1 MDLIKESS
9 IIASHFH
16 IPLQS
21 GSDKIL
27 KSMNRKYD
35 LEYFKKR
42 IKEIRAL
49 RSDISITTDL
59 IVGFPGEGEEDF
71 RETIDTL
78 KELKITKIHTFPY
91 SKRTGTPASTMPNQV
106 DGNIKKRRVRE
117 VLELSN
123 KTELEFYKK
132 YIGST
137 LEGVTELRKDGSVI
151 VHTSNFIPVKI
162 TDIKSN
168 NEIVNVKIININE
181 DGEVIGKIIN

>member
-1 MDLIKESS
+1 
-9 IIASHFH
+9 
-16 IPLQS
+16 
-21 GSDKIL
+21 
-27 KSMNRKYD
+27 
-35 LEYFKKR
+35 
-42 IKEIRAL
+42 
-49 RSDISITTDL
+49 
-59 IVGFPGEGEEDF
+59 
-71 RETIDTL
+71 
-78 KELKITKIHTFPY
+78 
-91 SKRTGTPASTMPNQV
+91 MPNQV

-137 LEGVTELRKDGSVI
+137 LEGITELRKDGSVI
-151 VHTSNFIPVKI
+151 VHTSNFIPIKI